1 MKFVYIQVFVLLC
14 FVVWSCQG
22 VKGKYTLTVM
32 METNPQNKLFVFY
45 KDGSDSI
52 RVDSAIYMNGK
63 FELKGRIPYPQR
75 ALVRM
80 DQKNPTFFEDAVR
93 FTDDA
98 MFVFLEEGDIQVSA
112 EKTLR
117 GARVSGTPS
126 NVDLQVYTDS
136 ISFYRDWLD
145 GYRKRYGEAY
155 RNRDDVAFIS
165 LNRENTLMEGR
176 LYEVEKRFFDQHPG
190 SLVAL
195 DWLGRTYNIARE
207 KSKII
212 PLFEMLDEEVKNSEL
227 GQRYRKLLEET
238 VSVEMGGIA
247 PDFTAKNINGRDVS
261 LSSFRGQYVLLD
273 FWASWCGPCRKSI
286 PFLKK
291 MYQDLVDQGLEI
303 ISISIDK
310 SNADWLKAL
319 DEEQLPWPCLIDTE
333 NVFAEKFDGRA
344 IPMFIL
350 VDENGIVVEDNLR
363 DQALKNKIEELIR
376 NK

>member
-1 MKFVYIQVFVLLC
+1 M
-14 FVVWSCQG
+14 
-22 VKGKYTLTVM
+22 
-32 METNPQNKLFVFY
+32 
-45 KDGSDSI
+45 
-52 RVDSAIYMNGK
+52 
-63 FELKGRIPYPQR
+63 
-75 ALVRM
+75 
-80 DQKNPTFFEDAVR
+80 
-93 FTDDA
+93 
-98 MFVFLEEGDIQVSA
+98 
-112 EKTLR
+112 
-117 GARVSGTPS
+117 
-126 NVDLQVYTDS
+126 
-136 ISFYRDWLD
+136 
-145 GYRKRYGEAY
+145 
-155 RNRDDVAFIS
+155 
-165 LNRENTLMEGR
+165 
-176 LYEVEKRFFDQHPG
+176 
-190 SLVAL
+190 
-195 DWLGRTYNIARE
+195 
-207 KSKII
+207 
-212 PLFEMLDEEVKNSEL
+212 
-227 GQRYRKLLEET
+227 
-238 VSVEMGGIA
+238 EMGGIA

-350 VDENGIVVEDNLR
+350 VDGNGIVVEDNLR